1 MNWFDFINKET
12 EKVYYKKLVSFVN
25 DENKKYKIHPPG
37 KDCFK
42 AFKRCPLDKLK
53 LIILSQDPYINEG
66 EANGLAFSVS
76 KGIKIPPSL
85 KNIYKELKEDLN
97 IDPPNHG
104 CLDSWA
110 MQGCLLL
117 NTVMTVRAGQ
127 SGSHRNQGWE
137 TFTDNII
144 RFINKLDRPIVFML
158 WGNYAKNK
166 KHLLT
171 NNKFL
176 ILESAHP
183 SPFSCSGF
191 FGCKHFS
198 KANKFLIVN
207 NISPID
213 WKII

>member
-1 MNWFDFINKET
+1 MNWFDFIGKES
-12 EKVYYKKLVSFVN
+12 KKDYYKKLVSFIN
-25 DENKKYKIHPPG
+25 DETKKHKIYPSG

-42 AFKRCPLDKLK
+42 AFKKCPLDKLK
-53 LIILSQDPYINEG
+53 LIILSQDPYINKD

-76 KGIKIPPSL
+76 NGVKIPPSL
-85 KNIYKELKEDLN
+85 KNIYKEIKQDLN
-97 IDPPNHG
+97 IEPPNHG
-104 CLDSWA
+104 RLDSWA
-110 MQGCLLL
+110 EQGCLLL
-117 NTVMTVRAGQ
+117 NSVMTVRAGQ

-144 RFINKLDRPIVFML
+144 RFVNKLDKPIVFML

-166 KHLLT
+166 KALLT

-176 ILESAHP
+176 ILEAAHP

-198 KANKFLIVN
+198 KANKFLIAN
-207 NISPID
+207 DISPID
-213 WKII
+213 WKL